1 MNCSVPGFPV
11 LYCLPKF
18 AQTHIHWIG
27 DAIQPSH
34 PVAPVS
40 FHTQSFPASVFSN
53 ELGLHIRW
61 FKAYLIIKLLSFS
74 PTFMERFPG
83 LPEDF
88 VFNDIPS
95 CNSIYFAVW
104 RHCPPNSSLS
114 FMPFKILWF
123 FSLAAVFFHLD
134 LTPSPTMILCFYY
147 LLNKFSLFKIIHV
160 SPVYLLWY
168 ILRLCCFCCCCY
180 KSLQSCLTLCDPID
194 GSPPGSPV
202 LGFSRQEYWSGLPFP
217 SPMHESE
224 KSKWNRSVV
233 FNS

>member
-95 CNSIYFAVW
+95 SNSIYFAVW

-123 FSLAAVFFHLD
+123 FSLAAVF
-134 LTPSPTMILCFYY
+134 SI
-147 LLNKFSLFKIIHV
+147 
-160 SPVYLLWY
+160 
-168 ILRLCCFCCCCY
+168 
-180 KSLQSCLTLCDPID
+180 LTLHLLQQWSYVSTIFWTNFLFSKLYMFPQYIFS
-194 GSPPGSPV
+194 GIYSGFAASAAAAISH
-202 LGFSRQEYWSGLPFP
+202 FSRVWLYVTP
-217 SPMHESE
+217 
-224 KSKWNRSVV
+224 
-233 FNS
+233 